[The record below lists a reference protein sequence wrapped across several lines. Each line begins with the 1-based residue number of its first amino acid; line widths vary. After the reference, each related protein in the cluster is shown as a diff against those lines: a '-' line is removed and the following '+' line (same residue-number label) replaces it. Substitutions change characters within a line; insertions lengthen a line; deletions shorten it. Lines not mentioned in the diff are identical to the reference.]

1 MEGLVTVIFL
11 GASPF
16 FLFLWA
22 LRMKKQKAMKKMA
35 IVDSGLKTIG
45 KEVIAVTS
53 EAFPGKPIKST
64 LGSVVGISDTA
75 ASTDEQFLLA
85 EKEAM
90 LNILTIA
97 REMGAN
103 AVIGLRMSA
112 GTYQQQG
119 SQWMVTKVTYNG
131 TAVQVGGH

>member
-1 MEGLVTVIFL
+1 MEGAITVLFL

-16 FLFLWA
+16 FFILWA
-22 LRMKKQKAMKKMA
+22 LRIKKQKALKKME
-35 IVDSGLKTIG
+35 IVDSRLKSIG

-53 EAFPGKPIKST
+53 EVFPGKTIKNT
-64 LGSVVGISDTA
+64 LGSVAGISDTA

-85 EKEAM
+85 EKEAL
-90 LNILTIA
+90 LNILTGA

-119 SQWMVTKVTYNG
+119 SQWMVTKVTYSG

>member
-1 MEGLVTVIFL
+1 MAGVVAVTLL

-16 FLFLWA
+16 FLIFLA
-22 LRMKKQKAMKKMA
+22 IKVKKQKALKKME
-35 IVDSGLKTIG
+35 IVDSRLKSIG
-45 KEVIAVTS
+45 KEVIAVTA
-53 EAFPGKPIKST
+53 EAFPGKT
-64 LGSVVGISDTA
+64 VNNTFGCVVGISDTA

-90 LNILTIA
+90 LNILTVA
-97 REMGAN
+97 WEMWAN

-119 SQWMVTKVTYNG
+119 SQWVVTKVTYNG

>member
-1 MEGLVTVIFL
+1 MEGPITVIIL

-16 FLFLWA
+16 FFIFWA
-22 LRMKKQKAMKKMA
+22 LRVKKQKALKKIK
-35 IVDSGLKTIG
+35 IVDSRLKRIG
-45 KEVIAVTS
+45 NDVIAVTS
-53 EAFPGKPIKST
+53 GDFPGKTIKNT
-64 LGSVVGISDTA
+64 LGSVVGISDIA

-90 LNILTIA
+90 LNILTVA

-119 SQWMVTKVTYNG
+119 SQWMVTKVAYNG